1 MKIYFGE
8 GPNDCRFLKTIFE
21 VKFDKTAYPIHK
33 NISKIKSVSSTQRY
47 SDKFDCIIFSDGGK
61 DLIPKFIPAFIRE
74 TLGKEKGS
82 KSCLILKDDD
92 GKGDANSLTQ
102 TYTEEIISILKSRNP
117 AFNYN
122 FHTEPEN
129 NLIAFL
135 SPNDERNKIIF
146 KFFFISNSLEKNL
159 VDLAIKFFNITGS
172 GKENILNLDPH
183 KAIKEISKIRKIT
196 PEELLK
202 QAITEH
208 WFTTESWYN
217 QLLLQLNSSNEI

>member
-1 MKIYFGE
+1 LKIYFGE

-21 VKFDKTAYPIHK
+21 VKFDKTACPIHK
-33 NISKIKSVSSTQRY
+33 DISKIKTVSSSQRY
-47 SDKFDCIIFSDGGK
+47 SKKFDCIIFSDGGK

-92 GKGDANSLTQ
+92 GKGDANFLTQ

-117 AFNYN
+117 TFNYIFN
-122 FHTEPEN
+122 TEPEN
-129 NLIAFL
+129 NLIVFL

-146 KFFFISNSLEKNL
+146 KFFFISNSLERNL
-159 VDLAIKFFNITGS
+159 VDLATKKFNFS
-172 GKENILNLDPH
+172 GTRKKNILNLDPH
-183 KAIKEISKIRKIT
+183 VAIKEIGKIQNIT

-208 WFTTESWYN
+208 WFTTEKWYN
-217 QLLLQLNSSNEI
+217 QLLLQLNGSNDI